1 MPGFIESVYLLLYK
15 YMNDIIK
22 GVYRLASNINWNL
35 LNRFNCYKRL
45 EPTLICLN
53 SLALCLFMILFIISK
68 RTNPDVLQS
77 CLSTHTHT
85 RTDNHMYISV
95 TNSFFQTTNTVFVII
110 GYCRVCPTFSTRNSY
125 KERNL

>member
-53 SLALCLFMILFIISK
+53 IG
-68 RTNPDVLQS
+68 VLQ
-77 CLSTHTHT
+77 
-85 RTDNHMYISV
+85 RSV
-95 TNSFFQTTNTVFVII
+95 LGPNNDIDTKP
-110 GYCRVCPTFSTRNSY
+110 Y
-125 KERNL
+125 